1 MTKLY
6 LYHQNRIQKIV
17 NIILISGLIILSRFF
32 YIQVLQA
39 NLNAEEISS
48 LIKYR
53 KVIKGERGE
62 IYDRN
67 GIPLAENITKGDFWV
82 DTSKELD
89 IEAIA
94 KFFYDYFNLDSIE
107 TSLYLKNKKT
117 NYLPIKK
124 NVALENIEEINSK
137 IKNIK
142 GLNLDKYS
150 QRIYRYGEICSHLL
164 GYVDLEGN
172 GKSGV
177 EYQFDYILKG
187 KKKSQELLKTIDN
200 RLINKEKEKF
210 NSKLY
215 GKDISLTID
224 IHLQSILYNAIQKG
238 QIESNSKS
246 ANGIILNPH
255 TGEILAM
262 AGSPSYDPNN
272 YMKYNIKHF
281 KNNSISEQYEP
292 GSTIKVIPILD
303 ALSLEEKNKPLKFDC
318 EKGEY
323 KLPETNIIIHDHEPY
338 EVLLLDE
345 VLIYS
350 SNIGVSKISRLLGKE
365 KIYSSFRKFGIGT
378 KTGIDLPGEEG
389 GTLRDIKKWS
399 RISHSMVS
407 IGQEISVT
415 NLQLAMIY
423 AAIANN
429 GYLLKPILIK
439 KIEDSFDYNLSNTE
453 VVRKVVSKEDSKK
466 IINILTRA
474 VNDGTGTNA
483 KIPGYQIA
491 GKTGTAEKFINGEY
505 SERYFVSSFASIFPS
520 ESPEYVC
527 IVSVDSPEYHK
538 HWGNMTAAPIVQEIY
553 KGIIEND
560 FLLVNQEF

>member
-6 LYHQNRIQKIV
+6 LYHQYRIRKVV
-17 NIILISGLIILSRFF
+17 NTILIFGLIILSRFF

-39 NLNAEEISS
+39 DLKAEEISN

-53 KVIKGERGE
+53 KIIKGERGK

-82 DTSKELD
+82 DTNKELD
-89 IEAIA
+89 IGAIA
-94 KFFYDYFNLDSIE
+94 KFFYDYFNLDSGE
-107 TSLYLKNKKT
+107 TSIYLKNKKT

-124 NVALENIEEINSK
+124 NVTLNNIEEINK
-137 IKNIK
+137 KVKNIK
-142 GLNLDKYS
+142 GLNLDRYS
-150 QRIYRYGEICSHLL
+150 QRIYRYAEACSHLI
-164 GYVDLEGN
+164 GYVDMDGN

-210 NSKLY
+210 SSDLY

-224 IHLQSILYNAIQKG
+224 IHLQNILYDAIQKG
-238 QIESNSKS
+238 QVESNSKS
-246 ANGIILNPH
+246 ANGVILNPH

-262 AGSPSYDPNN
+262 TGSPSYDPNN
-272 YMKYNIKHF
+272 YMKYDIKYF

-303 ALSLEEKNKPLKFDC
+303 ILSLEEESQPLKFDC

-323 KLPETNIIIHDHEPY
+323 KLPGTNVVIHDHDPHEI
-338 EVLLLDE
+338 LSLDE

-350 SNIGVSKISRLLGKE
+350 SNIGISKISMLLGKE
-365 KIYSSFRKFGIGT
+365 KIYSSLKNFGIGT
-378 KTGIDLPGEEG
+378 KTGIDLPGEEDG
-389 GTLRDIKKWS
+389 VVRDIKKWS
-399 RISHSMVS
+399 KISHSMAS
-407 IGQEISVT
+407 MGQEISIT

-423 AAIANN
+423 GAIANN

-439 KIEDSFDYNLSNTE
+439 KIEDYFDDKLSRTE
-453 VVRKVVSKEDSKK
+453 VIRKVATKEDSKK

-483 KIPGYQIA
+483 RIPGYQIA

-505 SERYFVSSFASIFPS
+505 SEKYFVSSFASIFPS

-527 IVSVDSPEYHK
+527 IVSVDSPEYYK